1 MAPHTKTSSHTT
13 LIVGAHG
20 TVGSALS
27 PLLTAQG
34 HRVRRATSRTPQA
47 ADDVHLNLLTGEGL
61 SAALT
66 GVDHAF
72 LMAPPGHVN
81 QDVLLGPVID
91 AARAH
96 GLQRVVLMT
105 AMGANADEQAPLRL
119 VEKYLEA
126 SGLAWNVIRPNWFM
140 QNFNSYWIQGIREQ
154 GQIFLPVGQA
164 RGSFIDARDIAAVAA
179 TLLTT
184 DTHANAEFDLTG
196 DEALDHDQVAAILSQ
211 ATGRTI
217 GYTEVTPEAMRPGLL
232 AAGLTP
238 GYADFLLLLLSYFK
252 AGYAERTT
260 DAVQLITGRPP
271 IGFEQYARDYRESW
285 A

>member
-1 MAPHTKTSSHTT
+1 MATHTNSSSPIA

-27 PLLTAQG
+27 PLLTARG
-34 HRVRRATSRTPQA
+34 YRVRRATSRAPHA
-47 ADDVHLNLLTGEGL
+47 ADEVHLNLLTGEGL
-61 SAALT
+61 SDALA
-66 GVDHAF
+66 GVDQAF

-81 QDVLLGPVID
+81 QDVLLGPAID

-96 GLQRVVLMT
+96 GLRRVVLMS
-105 AMGANADEQAPLRL
+105 AMGANADERSPLRL
-119 VEKYLEA
+119 AEKHLQA

-179 TLLTT
+179 ALLTT
-184 DTHANAEFDLTG
+184 DTHTNAEFDLTG
-196 DEALDHDQVAAILSQ
+196 AEALDHDQVAAILSQ

-232 AAGLTP
+232 AAGLSP
-238 GYADFLLLLLSYFK
+238 EYADLLLLLLSYFK

-260 DAVQLITGRPP
+260 DAVQRITGRAP
-271 IGFEQYARDYRESW
+271 ISFDKYAHDYREAW

>member
-1 MAPHTKTSSHTT
+1 MATHSTSAPHTT

-34 HRVRRATSRTPQA
+34 HYIRRATSRTPQA
-47 ADDVHLNLLTGEGL
+47 PDEVHLNLLTGEGL

-66 GVDHAF
+66 GVDQAF
-72 LMAPPGHVN
+72 LMVPPGHIN
-81 QDVLLGPVID
+81 QDVLLAPVID
-91 AARAH
+91 AARDL
-96 GLQRVVLMT
+96 GLTRLVLMS
-105 AMGANADEQAPLRL
+105 AMGADADEQAPLRKAERHL
-119 VEKYLEA
+119 QA

-140 QNFNSYWIQGIREQ
+140 QNFNTFWLRGIQQ
-154 GQIFLPVGQA
+154 HGQIFLPTGQA
-164 RGSFIDARDIAAVAA
+164 KGSFIDARDIAAVAA

-196 DEALDHDQVAAILSQ
+196 AEALDHDQVAAILSA

-217 GYTEVTPEAMRPGLL
+217 GYTDVAPDALRPGLL
-232 AAGLTP
+232 AAGLP
-238 GYADFLLLLLSYFK
+238 AAYADFLLLILGYFK

-260 DAVQLITGRPP
+260 DALQRITGRAP
-271 IGFEQYARDYRESW
+271 IRFEQYARDYRAAW

>member
-1 MAPHTKTSSHTT
+1 MATHTETSSHTT

-20 TVGSALS
+20 TVGSALG
-27 PLLTAQG
+27 PLLTARG
-34 HRVRRATSRTPQA
+34 HRIRRATSRTPQA

-72 LMAPPGHVN
+72 LLAPPGHLN
-81 QDVLLGPVID
+81 QDVLLAPVID
-91 AARAH
+91 AARAQ
-96 GLQRVVLMT
+96 GVTRVVLMS
-105 AMGANADEQAPLRL
+105 AMGANADEQAPLRKAERHL
-119 VEKYLEA
+119 QA

-140 QNFNSYWIQGIREQ
+140 QNFNTFWLQGIRQQ

-184 DTHANAEFDLTG
+184 DTHADAEFDLTG
-196 DEALDHDQVAAILSQ
+196 AEALDHDQVAAILSTV
-211 ATGRTI
+211 TGRTI
-217 GYTEVTPEAMRPGLL
+217 GYTDVTPDAMRPGLL
-232 AAGLTP
+232 AAGLP
-238 GYADFLLLLLSYFK
+238 ADYAEFLLTILGYFK

-260 DAVQLITGRPP
+260 DAVQQITGRAP
-271 IGFEQYARDYRESW
+271 IGFEEYARDYRESW